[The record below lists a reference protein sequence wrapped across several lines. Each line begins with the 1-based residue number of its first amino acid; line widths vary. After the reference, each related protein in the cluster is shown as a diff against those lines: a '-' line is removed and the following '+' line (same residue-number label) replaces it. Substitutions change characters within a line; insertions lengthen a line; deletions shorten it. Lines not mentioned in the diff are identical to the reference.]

1 MNNIKN
7 TIIYLLPFIL
17 IIFSTIFII
26 YDGNITNNIL
36 PSKPDNSSQNIKQ
49 FDVTDNYNN
58 KVYCV
63 NLNTDNLIEVGS
75 LKQLFLHL
83 LEGSIDSDT
92 YDPKN
97 FKYYSKDGLIYKI
110 TYTINN
116 DTIIECKLNRDK
128 YKITINKI
136 KE

>member
-36 PSKPDNSSQNIKQ
+36 PSKPYNSSQNIKQ

-58 KVYCV
+58 KLYCV

-83 LEGSIDSDT
+83 LEDSIDSDK

-110 TYTINN
+110 TYTINS
-116 DTIIECKLNRDK
+116 DTII
-128 YKITINKI
+128 
-136 KE
+136 